1 MKKDYIVLSQKLAGQ
16 LMANGFVLLKMK
28 PSKKD
33 GVNRNVFIF
42 RESEELINFIHNYKS
57 N

>member
-1 MKKDYIVLSQKLAGQ
+1 MKKDYIVLSQRIAGS
-16 LMANGFVLLKMK
+16 LMANGFTLLKMK

-42 RESEELINFIHNYKS
+42 RESEELINFIHNHKS

>member
-1 MKKDYIVLSQKLAGQ
+1 MKKDYIVLSQRMAGL

-33 GVNRNVFIF
+33 RVNRNVFIF
-42 RESEELINFIHNYKS
+42 RESPELISFIHNHKS